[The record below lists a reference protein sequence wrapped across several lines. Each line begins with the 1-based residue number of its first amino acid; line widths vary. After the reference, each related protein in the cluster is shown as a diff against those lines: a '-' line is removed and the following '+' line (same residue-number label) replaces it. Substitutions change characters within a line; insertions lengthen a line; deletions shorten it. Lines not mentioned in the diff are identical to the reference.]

1 MEDYKKIKDMIDK
14 KKKEGAFVFLPSP
27 ILPMDKSF
35 YMPLFETVRLR
46 DDEIY
51 KAQGQF
57 RIHYNGLLRLSGA
70 AKMKWSVDDTC
81 RMDDR
86 SDKLYCSF
94 RAVGGVVESDGDIQF
109 HKAEKDIDI
118 ELIEME
124 LVDQYTNTWSKVKDC
139 SGNTA
144 WKKQGHKKEET
155 FVAAMVRRDV
165 IQARKNK
172 LMNAESGAKARLIR
186 GVLGLQ
192 GSYANENQLIGMPFV
207 MVYFVKNPGHPDV
220 KKFLAAS
227 LANSQNQIYGTKRDQ
242 VQVPFYDK
250 DVIDMEPV
258 DEDGDGDSQERGDET
273 EANKFE
279 PSEQSGVVDGNLIDF
294 QNSSASDQAK
304 VLKQMCDDCS
314 QDYSHY
320 EKQTKGGMKNEN
332 QQWRDD
338 FFVFLNEERKNK
350 K

>member
-1 MEDYKKIKDMIDK
+1 MEDYKKIKDAIDK

-27 ILPMDKSF
+27 VLPMDKSF

-46 DDEIY
+46 EDEVY
-51 KAQGQF
+51 KAQGKF
-57 RIHYNGLLRLSGA
+57 RIHFNGLLRLSGA

-94 RAVGGVVESDGDIQF
+94 RAVGGVVESDGNIQF

-139 SGNTA
+139 SGNTS
-144 WKKQGHKKEET
+144 WKRQGHNSEKT

-192 GSYANENQLIGMPFV
+192 GSYSDEKQLIGMPFI
-207 MVYFVKNPGHPDV
+207 MVYYVKNPGHPEV

-242 VQVPFYDK
+242 AQVPYYDK
-250 DVIDMEPV
+250 DIIEMDPV
-258 DEDGDGDSQERGDET
+258 NEDGDDNEQQPYDDPD
-273 EANKFE
+273 ANKFE
-279 PSEQSGVVDGNLIDF
+279 PSKKSGLIDGNLIDF
-294 QNSSASDQAK
+294 QNSSVSDQVK

-314 QDYSHY
+314 QDYDHY
-320 EKQTKGGMKNEN
+320 EKTTKSGIKKEN

-338 FFVFLNEERKNK
+338 FFVWLRDEGENK